1 MFLIPYLLKWGVS
14 SKFAKPLA
22 YTLMLLVSALVVW
35 GVVAGLIH
43 HGRVLEREVWQ
54 KKIAEYEQKLEANQ
68 KVYDLLVTKLKA
80 DNLELVMSLE
90 LKLKASEA
98 RKDQVRIIVKEVVKY
113 VTPKADSQCV
123 LTQGVEYVID
133 AALQPEAPVPVD
145 VDASTGLTLS
155 QLSAITASNMSECV
169 VRGDVI
175 QAWQEW
181 YAKTKKT
188 WDDVRAA
195 TPKDPEIPH

>member
-1 MFLIPYLLKWGVS
+1 MFLIPLLLKFGMS
-14 SKFAKPLA
+14 ERLAKILSPF
-22 YTLMLLVSALVVW
+22 LVVL
-35 GVVAGLIH
+35 VVAGTYAGTYLYGQH
-43 HGRVLEREVWQ
+43 VEAGKWEAKVT
-54 KKIAEYEQKLEANQ
+54 EYEQKLTKN
-68 KVYDLLVTKLKA
+68 KLVFDGLVATMKS
-80 DNLELVMSLE
+80 DNEQLVLVLEE
-90 LKLKASEA
+90 RLKASEA
-98 RKDQVRIIVKEVVKY
+98 RKDRIKIVIKEVPKY